1 MSISRHDD
9 RQEHRVTSSSDVRRK
24 RLLFRSWHR
33 GTRESD
39 LILGRF
45 AEAHLAG
52 FDAGQ
57 LDRYEALLECAD
69 ADLFDWVAGRALP
82 PPAHDHDVTRL
93 LLTYTNAPPAI

>member
-1 MSISRHDD
+1 MTPSCEI
-9 RQEHRVTSSSDVRRK
+9 RRK
-24 RLLFRSWHR
+24 RLRFRSWHR

-45 AEAHLAG
+45 ADAYLAG
-52 FDAGQ
+52 FGAVQ

-69 ADLFDWVAGRALP
+69 ADLYDWVVGRAPP

-93 LLTYTNAPPAI
+93 LLAFCSPRAEK